1 MNNRLPNAMLNFRP
15 DGGKGLGRP
24 LRRQLD
30 EDKTGTL
37 RPNSWLM
44 IMMVAMIIMML
55 ILDILL

>member
-1 MNNRLPNAMLNFRP
+1 MLNFRP